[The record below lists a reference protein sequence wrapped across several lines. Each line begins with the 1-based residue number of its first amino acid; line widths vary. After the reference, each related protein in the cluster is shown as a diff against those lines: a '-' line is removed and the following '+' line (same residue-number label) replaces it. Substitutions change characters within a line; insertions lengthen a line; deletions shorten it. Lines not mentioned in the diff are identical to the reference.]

1 MGHLH
6 GSDQGIPASPG
17 MDTRPGRFAVFGWS
31 RATLPVALA
40 ALAHEANITPRF
52 WNYGDAGT
60 LFVLSNHADIA
71 QNNDGLAIVIGP
83 AFTLEG
89 APLTARM
96 MLDNGIA
103 TPEAIRHDA
112 VRGNAIVICL
122 SLRGPVFSVYQS
134 VVTTSQIFYKHSQ
147 ELLVCS
153 DAIRYTIALHG
164 RPELNADA
172 IPHHLLFRNV
182 TGSMTYV
189 RDIHKL
195 RPGFRG
201 AFRDGTWLVTQ
212 VERLDDL
219 AVGRRLYKGAAQELA
234 EIDAHAASIIG
245 RYARR
250 VREDNQQFHVLLSG
264 GVDSSLL
271 TAWLQTGL
279 APDDRIASL
288 TYLMDAGSVAGDA
301 EYARHAI
308 DILGTRPDF
317 VRISME
323 EYPRL
328 LIECIELLA
337 QPIDHEQDPCY
348 LAMAKHLSRLPASC
362 VFSGSSIDT
371 LLGHSHDRRYRQ
383 IDRYRAFPAASV
395 IFGALGRVL
404 KPVLPNKAYGMRELS
419 GYLSHID
426 DPLSVYHPFQTCCM
440 YSPPDAV
447 VAMFGHE
454 TLRHAM
460 HTRVAQIDD
469 YLASTLLSER
479 IHGIEFL
486 LDLHDEEANLVQ
498 IYRMFGLDFVLPF
511 LDSEFVGLTLSIDAR
526 IRYVKDGQYKWLP
539 KQLLRQRVSSDTVDW
554 PKRDGGFP
562 AELFAWMKS
571 GVLRELTADIA
582 RPAYMTTTQF
592 QHQLDNPD
600 WLTWNMLTLDLFEK
614 RVLRASRV
622 LAP

>member
-1 MGHLH
+1 MGHVH
-6 GSDQGIPASPG
+6 ESDRGIPGSPG
-17 MDTRPGRFAVFGWS
+17 VHTQPGRFAVFGWS
-31 RATLPVALA
+31 RTMLPATLATLA
-40 ALAHEANITPRF
+40 QEANITPQF
-52 WNYGDAGT
+52 WDYGDAGA

-71 QNNDGLAIVIGP
+71 QNDDALAIVIGP
-83 AFTLEG
+83 AFTHEG
-89 APLTARM
+89 SRLTARM
-96 MLDNGIA
+96 MLDTGIA
-103 TPEAIRHDA
+103 TPAAIRHRA
-112 VRGNAIVICL
+112 VHGSAIVICL
-122 SLRGPVFSVYQS
+122 SLHNPEFSIYQS
-134 VVTTSQIFYKHSQ
+134 VVTTSQIFYKHSK

-153 DAIRYTIALHG
+153 DAIRYTIALHE

-195 RPGFRG
+195 RPGFQG
-201 AFRDGTWLVTQ
+201 VFRDGAWSVTQ

-219 AVGRRLYKGAAQELA
+219 AAGRRLYSGAAQELA
-234 EIDAHAASIIG
+234 EIDARAASIIA

-250 VREDNQQFHVLLSG
+250 VKEDNQQFRVLLSG

-279 APDDRIASL
+279 APEERIASL

-348 LAMAKHLSRLPASC
+348 LAMAKHLSRSPGSW

-371 LLGHSHDRRYRQ
+371 LLGHSHDKRYRQ
-383 IDRYRAFPAASV
+383 IDRYQAFPAASV
-395 IFGALGRVL
+395 LFGALGRVL
-404 KPVLPNKAYGMRELS
+404 KPVLPNKAHGMRELAT
-419 GYLSHID
+419 YLSHIN

-454 TLRHAM
+454 ALRRAM
-460 HTRVAQIDD
+460 RTRVAQIDD

-479 IHGIEFL
+479 LHGVEFI

-539 KQLLRQRVSSDTVDW
+539 KQLLRQRVSSATVDW

-571 GVLRELTADIA
+571 GELRELTADIA
-582 RPAYMTTTQF
+582 RPAYMTAAQF
-592 QHQLDNPD
+592 QYQLDNPD

-614 RVLRASRV
+614 RVLRPSRV